1 MVLDGK
7 QKMDVKVEVQV
18 DVAAQ
23 NFQLTVVEVGAPPTE
38 QLVTRAHSTVTGVL
52 VITAEAPQT
61 ARRADVCARRGS
73 QTRSRCKSD
82 RSVRPSEFAN
92 PTRVDFRF
100 ARSTQG

>member
-38 QLVTRAHSTVTGVL
+38 QLVTRAHSTVTGG
-52 VITAEAPQT
+52 AGNHSRGAS
-61 ARRADVCARRGS
+61 DCAS
-73 QTRSRCKSD
+73 C
-82 RSVRPSEFAN
+82 
-92 PTRVDFRF
+92 
-100 ARSTQG
+100 

>member
-38 QLVTRAHSTVTGVL
+38 QLVTGR
-52 VITAEAPQT
+52 I
-61 ARRADVCARRGS
+61 
-73 QTRSRCKSD
+73 
-82 RSVRPSEFAN
+82 RP
-92 PTRVDFRF
+92 
-100 ARSTQG
+100 